1 MTSKAFNYYLENKDK
16 FEKLYDL
23 YEQYNSH
30 TNISAIRNKEDV
42 IQKHFIDSL
51 EILEHIQISSEIKVL
66 DLGSGGGFP
75 VLPLAL
81 VLPEV
86 EFTALDSTAKKTKF
100 IQIVKEELDLKNL
113 EILTGRAENFA
124 HQELYREN
132 FDFVLA
138 RAVAQLNILLEL
150 SSGFIKKKGLLF
162 AYKNLEIQ
170 EEIEESYTSQQ
181 KTNLIF
187 ETKYLVADDRQILVF
202 RKKQTLDTK
211 LPRQFSQIRA
221 KPL

>member
-1 MTSKAFNYYLENKDK
+1 MTSKSLEYYIEKKDE
-16 FEKLYDL
+16 FEKLYAL

-30 TNISAIRNKEDV
+30 TNISAIRNKQDV

-51 EILEHIQISSEIKVL
+51 ELMEHKLIPDKMKVL

-81 VLPEV
+81 VLPQV
-86 EFTALDSTAKKTKF
+86 NFCALDSTAKKTKF
-100 IQIVKEELDLKNL
+100 IQIAKDDLNLNNL
-113 EILTGRAENFA
+113 EILTGRAEDFA

-138 RAVAQLNILLEL
+138 RAVAQLNVLLEL
-150 SSGFIKKKGLLF
+150 SSGFIKKDGLLC

-170 EEIEESYTSQQ
+170 EEEEESYTSQQ

-202 RKKQTLDTK
+202 RKKQTLDSK